1 MSFLT
6 VFIPSL
12 VMTAIIGA
20 FLPLTWRVARKSWA
34 LSAYWGIALIVHVGW
49 LAVPHLGAVAP
60 FARWLA
66 IMWFGSMLSALA
78 LLIPFALLTTLLER
92 HSLKSVSIYLPA
104 AYLSCLLL
112 AGLILSVTSTA
123 DFVVRQETVHIPGL
137 PADLDGFRI
146 ANLGDVHIGRF
157 IDTKELSRGINTI
170 NQQKVDLLVVTGDL
184 VDDITQLESAMRVLE
199 QSNAPYKT
207 VAILGNHEEM
217 GDLPRILSI
226 YRQHTARI
234 SLLVNENIA
243 IVRGGTTLHI
253 VGVDFPMNPQ
263 GGHMLPH
270 AEEDAAMSA
279 RADAAF
285 TGLVASD
292 TILALSHHPGFFP
305 FAAAHGAQLTLA
317 SHTHGGQLQIFGRP
331 LIDTDS
337 YLQGPYHLGNSH
349 LDVSVGFGHWLPI
362 RFGVPREIVI
372 VTLRREHRKEVHE

>member
-20 FLPLTWRVARKSWA
+20 FLPLTWRAARKSWA
-34 LSAYWGIALIVHVGW
+34 LSAYWGIALIVHIGW

-60 FARWLA
+60 LARWLA
-66 IMWFGSMLSALA
+66 ILWLGSMLAALA
-78 LLIPFALLTTLLER
+78 LLIPFALLTALSDWR
-92 HSLKSVSIYLPA
+92 RLKSMSIYLPA

-112 AGLILSVTSTA
+112 AGLILSITSTA
-123 DFVVRQETVHIPGL
+123 VFVVRQETVRIPGL

-146 ANLGDVHIGRF
+146 ANLSDVHIGRF
-157 IDTKELSRGINTI
+157 IDTKELNRGINSI

-199 QSNAPYKT
+199 QSNAPYRT
-207 VAILGNHEEM
+207 IAILGNHEEM
-217 GDLPRILSI
+217 GDLPRILTI
-226 YRQHTARI
+226 YGQHVARI

-243 IVRGGTTLHI
+243 ITRGDATLHI
-253 VGVDFPMNPQ
+253 VGVDFPMNPK
-263 GGHMLPH
+263 GGHMLPRT
-270 AEEDAAMSA
+270 EEDAAMRA

-285 TGLVASD
+285 TGLSARD
-292 TILALSHHPGFFP
+292 TILALSHHPAFFP

-317 SHTHGGQLQIFGRP
+317 SHTHGGQLRIFGRP
-331 LIDTDS
+331 LIDAYP
-337 YLQGPYHLGNSH
+337 YLQGPYHIGNSY
-349 LDVSVGFGHWLPI
+349 LDVSAGFGHWLPI

-372 VTLRREHRKEVHE
+372 VTLRNGPER